1 MGEIKHKEG
10 KDKKTKMAPRDEEAV
25 DKIFAGSMENLP
37 PLSSKVVRIFTSSTF
52 TDMLMERN
60 TLMEWVYPKIKEYCK
75 EKHGLEFQVV
85 DMRWGV
91 RDEMTNEHATTA
103 LCMNELR
110 GCQKYSMG
118 PNFIYFGGQK
128 YGYRPIPSEIVTE
141 ELDKLI
147 EVLETMNNDTTLLKK
162 WYRKDNNKVSTELI
176 ILTKYHRE
184 APQVPPESILLP
196 ITTHLPHFLNKR
208 MPKLQA
214 RDSGIWWGTLSKL
227 QLMLRKASQA
237 LHANGEFS
245 FDQMHHYRMAVT
257 EREVRQSTSVTT
269 LDTPTLF

>member
-1 MGEIKHKEG
+1 
-10 KDKKTKMAPRDEEAV
+10 
-25 DKIFAGSMENLP
+25 
-37 PLSSKVVRIFTSSTF
+37 
-52 TDMLMERN
+52 MLMERN

-75 EKHGLEFQVV
+75 EKHGLEFQVFVERICFLLGADQVV

-162 WYRKDNNKVSTELI
+162 WYRKDTNKVTCHYL
-176 ILTKYHRE
+176 
-184 APQVPPESILLP
+184 AG
-196 ITTHLPHFLNKR
+196 
-208 MPKLQA
+208 LQ
-214 RDSGIWWGTLSKL
+214 
-227 QLMLRKASQA
+227 
-237 LHANGEFS
+237 
-245 FDQMHHYRMAVT
+245 
-257 EREVRQSTSVTT
+257 
-269 LDTPTLF
+269 

>member
-1 MGEIKHKEG
+1 MLGNWRNNNGQYWTLIIF
-10 KDKKTKMAPRDEEAV
+10 TNTMAPKDEKQV
-25 DKIFAGSMENLP
+25 DKIFAGWLDELP
-37 PLSSKVVRIFTSSTF
+37 PLSSKVRLNSWKERIICEIIKVVRIFTSSTF

-118 PNFIYFGGQK
+118 PNFIYFGTQK

-141 ELDKLI
+141 ELEKLI
-147 EVLETMNNDTTLLKK
+147 DVLEAMSNDTTLLKK
-162 WYRKDNNKVSTELI
+162 WYRKDTNKVI
-176 ILTKYHRE
+176 
-184 APQVPPESILLP
+184 
-196 ITTHLPHFLNKR
+196 
-208 MPKLQA
+208 MKLQ
-214 RDSGIWWGTLSKL
+214 RIISK
-227 QLMLRKASQA
+227 
-237 LHANGEFS
+237 
-245 FDQMHHYRMAVT
+245 
-257 EREVRQSTSVTT
+257 
-269 LDTPTLF
+269 